1 MLLGK
6 ILYAIVVM
14 SIEIHASSSCKSNSN
29 LPLYLYLIQMLHPV
43 RFMSDLSFE
52 TGKNFN
58 LIGRGQR
65 SLLPIHISYRIH
77 NKSETHVK

>member
-1 MLLGK
+1 MKIEFESSALSLLDTDVASRP
-6 ILYAIVVM
+6 LYAIQ
-14 SIEIHASSSCKSNSN
+14 
-29 LPLYLYLIQMLHPV
+29 L
-43 RFMSDLSFE
+43 SDLSFE
-52 TGKNFN
+52 TGKKAFN